1 MLAKCPGALLLREV
15 GSAAHQRLALH
26 LGNKAGYGGSAG
38 PVQDLAQQECV
49 ASLQV
54 DLKTPPWPS
63 ISAPAK
69 DLVLKLLN
77 RDPVARLTAQQV
89 RAPLAACRSG
99 WRATAALPFPHAPLP
114 SPSSPP
120 LQPASCAHGVAPSA
134 QLSCSS
140 ETLRHPWTDA
150 QALEHPWLREQGVA
164 SDKPMDSVVI
174 ARIQQFSA
182 NSRFKKAAIG
192 VMATCLSP
200 AELSGL
206 EHLFQSI
213 DADNSGTINASELRQ
228 ALQSMGSKIPD
239 DQLQA
244 RAFSTVRLSRCR
256 VYEVPV
262 PRTPHRPPRPWV
274 PQAAELRVFAQLH
287 TSPQPLPPLLQ
298 YCRRGCRPRRR
309 CRSSE
314 AESCCLGTLRPAV
327 LCAAAEVAVLWRRC

>member
-1 MLAKCPGALLLREV
+1 MWSLGVILYILLSGMPPFYGDTEEAIFKMILRGQVCGRCCHGPGEGVLLAEGVLPAKMMSKGGPSLMRCGWQESCECSRSARRPAFLREV
-15 GSAAHQRLALH
+15 GSAAHQRLALR
-26 LGNKAGYGGSAG
+26 LGNKAGHGGSAG
-38 PVQDLAQQECV
+38 PVQDVAQQECV

-89 RAPLAACRSG
+89 RALLAACRSG

-134 QLSCSS
+134 QVSCSS
-140 ETLRHPWTDA
+140 ETLRQPWTEA

-244 RAFSTVRLSRCR
+244 RACATVCLSR
-256 VYEVPV
+256 V
-262 PRTPHRPPRPWV
+262 
-274 PQAAELRVFAQLH
+274 
-287 TSPQPLPPLLQ
+287 
-298 YCRRGCRPRRR
+298 
-309 CRSSE
+309 
-314 AESCCLGTLRPAV
+314 
-327 LCAAAEVAVLWRRC
+327 